1 MHLVVMHGQGFS
13 LSARNQLDKQVLK
26 GPQVDDFL
34 FEVLS
39 LQSQVLT
46 FLNSVSEAFKMQ
58 NPNCILADTNKLKF
72 NPFFSG

>member
-1 MHLVVMHGQGFS
+1 MHGQGFS

-26 GPQVDDFL
+26 GLQANYFL

-46 FLNSVSEAFKMQ
+46 FLNSASEAEF
-58 NPNCILADTNKLKF
+58 
-72 NPFFSG
+72 

>member
-1 MHLVVMHGQGFS
+1 MHGQGFS

-26 GPQVDDFL
+26 GLQADYFL

-46 FLNSVSEAFKMQ
+46 FLNSVSDAEF
-58 NPNCILADTNKLKF
+58 
-72 NPFFSG
+72 